1 MALTEREGMGE
12 ETEEGGRE
20 GGEGGGQGVKEGK
33 GEGQEIEEGKEE
45 ERESKGAGGQEG
57 GKETNGEEEER
68 QEEGERE
75 GGIGALARQGL
86 DPTIN
91 SRLRCPHGNLLPHA
105 RKSARLLPR
114 AAWSLFTTL
123 FPGAISFSEGTPPC
137 PRCQESKQSLAEV
150 NMMKKVARD
159 AEVKC
164 KELRELARRKTAYP
178 PVLRRLVE
186 GACPLGGRG
195 REGEGKFMIV
205 GRGWLRAWREYVR
218 DYKEKPK
225 PLVPDK
231 ERGVRCVHGLLKLPF
246 FLTDLLKT
254 GEMTKDEGGRE
265 GGEGGE
271 EEREGEEGEA
281 DLVTPAEWERLLE
294 SYAPEERQ
302 KAQEATVIL
311 RRQVC
316 EVEREGGREG
326 GWVVGATFSPL
337 VCSVCQAEREAAR
350 ERARITYRNQPLKVV
365 VLKNGE
371 EPPDAPSSLPPS
383 LPPSG
388 STSTGNG
395 VAVGRGEGAVPRTAL
410 RRTRGSRGRGRKKE
424 TKVLEGVSSTDDVQT
439 LKLRVWEVLSAGED
453 GVSISLIWKG
463 RELSEGRMTL
473 GEAGV
478 RKDGVVYARVEAA
491 EEGLSV
497 WETADLEGG
506 GGGGGGGW
514 EDPAAF
520 GVVVEDGEGAR
531 GEESKGRKSYR
542 PEQGFHG
549 TFLASLS
556 PSHPPVRNQL
566 PSAASSSPPSSPSPL
581 PPFSPA
587 PTPGVTL
594 GHERGLGDR
603 NEGLRGGGGPEGNGN
618 GAKANEGMALR
629 PVKGGVED
637 EEVSAGGVEEQA
649 VSIGKRVAVAME
661 MDRKE
666 GGTEEINGTSHGML
680 PDGVEEEEEVQVEER
695 GGGGSGSEDEE
706 DSMGTPVLRLNGD
719 ASARAEK
726 GLTVEGV

>member
-1 MALTEREGMGE
+1 M
-12 ETEEGGRE
+12 
-20 GGEGGGQGVKEGK
+20 
-33 GEGQEIEEGKEE
+33 
-45 ERESKGAGGQEG
+45 
-57 GKETNGEEEER
+57 
-68 QEEGERE
+68 
-75 GGIGALARQGL
+75 
-86 DPTIN
+86 
-91 SRLRCPHGNLLPHA
+91 
-105 RKSARLLPR
+105 
-114 AAWSLFTTL
+114 
-123 FPGAISFSEGTPPC
+123 
-137 PRCQESKQSLAEV
+137 
-150 NMMKKVARD
+150 
-159 AEVKC
+159 
-164 KELRELARRKTAYP
+164 
-178 PVLRRLVE
+178 
-186 GACPLGGRG
+186 
-195 REGEGKFMIV
+195 
-205 GRGWLRAWREYVR
+205 
-218 DYKEKPK
+218 
-225 PLVPDK
+225 
-231 ERGVRCVHGLLKLPF
+231 
-246 FLTDLLKT
+246 
-254 GEMTKDEGGRE
+254 
-265 GGEGGE
+265 
-271 EEREGEEGEA
+271 
-281 DLVTPAEWERLLE
+281 
-294 SYAPEERQ
+294 
-302 KAQEATVIL
+302 
-311 RRQVC
+311 
-316 EVEREGGREG
+316 
-326 GWVVGATFSPL
+326 
-337 VCSVCQAEREAAR
+337 
-350 ERARITYRNQPLKVV
+350 
-365 VLKNGE
+365 
-371 EPPDAPSSLPPS
+371 
-383 LPPSG
+383 
-388 STSTGNG
+388 
-395 VAVGRGEGAVPRTAL
+395 
-410 RRTRGSRGRGRKKE
+410 
-424 TKVLEGVSSTDDVQT
+424 LEGVSSTDDVQT